1 MLAYAPRSE
10 GKNRMSIAFA
20 TPEGRVV
27 VVAGNFED
35 EPASVAFKVNGKY
48 INETLEPHS
57 FNSFVI

>member
-1 MLAYAPRSE
+1 
-10 GKNRMSIAFA
+10 MSIAFA